1 MGLEYMHQR
10 CRSIKQDSVSALIYA
25 CVVMIVLFIGMTLTD
40 HAEASSRTISIYN
53 IHTKITLK
61 VEYKRNGRYIPE
73 ALKKINVV
81 MGDWR
86 RKESTKMDPKLI
98 DLMWEVHTELGSK
111 RPIYLISGYRSL
123 KTNNLLRKTRGGQ
136 AKKSRHILGKAADVH
151 FPDISVRDLRN
162 SAMIKQ
168 IGGVGYYPTS
178 AIPFVHLDTGRV
190 RHWPRMGRYELAAL
204 FPNGRTHHVPRDGK
218 RITRGDY
225 KIAMAKLNSG
235 SRKAAQLAL
244 ARAKIRKSDSG
255 VRVAGL
261 GGIPKGFTHKGKPAP
276 GVLSSWNKKDQD
288 AKKKQK
294 DELDREGL
302 LRLASLNPG
311 KDDSLAAN
319 SKGAKSITDAD
330 NATSRQGRWVSAP
343 EYDDDHDDEL
353 SYSPFPVLPL
363 MSDTSVSYDTKI
375 IQMVAPAHD
384 KVEYLMGEPTK
395 MIPLRFRPGL
405 QYSQMLWASDF
416 QGKAVKNIMENSA
429 GQRQRASDIPQYPK
443 HHLEALEA
451 QRKAKKPIV
460 ARN

>member
-1 MGLEYMHQR
+1 M
-10 CRSIKQDSVSALIYA
+10 KQHSLSAMVCACIAILVFLASVTASGRA
-25 CVVMIVLFIGMTLTD
+25 D
-40 HAEASSRTISIYN
+40 ASSRTISIYN
-53 IHTKITLK
+53 IHTKVTLK
-61 VEYKRNGRYIPE
+61 VKYKENGKYIPE
-73 ALKKINVV
+73 ALKKINFV

-168 IGGVGYYPTS
+168 VGGVGYYPTS

-190 RHWPRMGRYELAAL
+190 RHWPRMGRHELAAL
-204 FPNGRTHHVPRDGK
+204 FPRDRTYHIPRDGK
-218 RITRGDY
+218 RIRRGDY
-225 KIAMAKLNSG
+225 KIAMVKLNSS
-235 SRKAAQLAL
+235 SRNAAQLAL
-244 ARAKIRKSDSG
+244 ARAKKRLSGGG

-261 GGIPKGFTHKGKPAP
+261 GGIPKGLSLKGKPAK
-276 GVLSSWNKKDQD
+276 GLLSSWNKKKNDV
-288 AKKKQK
+288 KQKPK
-294 DELDREGL
+294 DELDRKGL

-311 KDDSLAAN
+311 KDSEIAAN
-319 SKGAKSITDAD
+319 SKGA
-330 NATSRQGRWVSAP
+330 ATPIDGGNRPVQQGRWVSAP
-343 EYDDDHDDEL
+343 EYDDEHDDEL

-375 IQMVAPAHD
+375 IKMVAPAHD
-384 KVEYLMGEPTK
+384 KVEYLMGEPTR

-416 QGKAVKNIMENSA
+416 QGKAVKNIMENRSA
-429 GQRQRASDIPQYPK
+429 PKGVPQYPK
-443 HHLEALEA
+443 HHLDALEA
-451 QRKAKKPIV
+451 RNKASKPV
-460 ARN
+460 YARN